1 MLNLNYEPNI
11 IKSTANLTR
20 EEWLKDRRLGIGGSE
35 ASIVMGVSPWATR
48 RDLYYDKIGRKP
60 IRIDPEEDNWIA
72 KQVGNRLEELVA
84 MIFSRKTGFEVY
96 EDKNMYSHPL
106 YPFMI
111 ADLDFVISFPD
122 GTKGI
127 LECKTCN
134 YNSQFKWK
142 DNQVPI
148 NYEWQCRHY
157 MAVKNYKVAYIA
169 CLYGNND
176 SEFFIRRIDR
186 DLDLEE
192 QLIEKEKYFWME
204 QVQAR
209 REPPYEEQ
217 PDLVLESIRRYAGTP
232 DQTLPP
238 INLEEEDKNQIDRYL
253 QLAERKSQLD
263 AMRRKIE
270 QEQKTLSI
278 PFVEK
283 LGKNCSA
290 VLLSGND
297 RYRITY
303 NPTSRKIVNK
313 ENITKLE
320 NLYPDAY
327 ADVVSESVSRTF
339 RVKKEAV

>member
-1 MLNLNYEPNI
+1 MLNLSYEPNI
-11 IKSTANLTR
+11 IKSTENMTR
-20 EEWLKDRRLGIGGSE
+20 EEWLNDRRRGIGGSE
-35 ASIVMGVSPWATR
+35 ASIVMGVSPWATK
-48 RDLYYDKIGRKP
+48 RDLYYDKIGKNP
-60 IRIDPEEDNWIA
+60 IKIDPEEDNWVA

-84 MIFSRKTGFEVY
+84 MIFARKTGLEVY
-96 EDKNMYSHPL
+96 EDKNMYSHPF

-111 ADLDFVISFPD
+111 ADLDFVIVFPD

-157 MAVKNYKVAYIA
+157 MAIKNCDVAYIA

-186 DLDLEE
+186 DYELEE
-192 QLIEKEKYFWME
+192 QLIQEEKNFWID
-204 QVQAR
+204 QVEAR
-209 REPPYEEQ
+209 NEPPYEER

-232 DQTLPP
+232 DKTLPP
-238 INLEEEDKNQIDRYL
+238 INLDEADKALIERYL
-253 QLAERKSQLD
+253 QLAERKSRLD
-263 AMRRKIE
+263 AMRKKIE
-270 QEQKTLSI
+270 QEQKSLSI

-283 LGKNCSA
+283 MGKNCSA

-303 NPTSRKIVNK
+303 NPTSRKTVNK
-313 ENITKLE
+313 ENIVKLE
-320 NLYPDAY
+320 NLYPEAY
-327 ADVVSESVSRTF
+327 VDVVSESVSRTF
-339 RVKKEAV
+339 RVKKEAA

>member
-60 IRIDPEEDNWIA
+60 IRIDPEEDNWVA

-142 DNQVPI
+142 DNQAPI

-169 CLYGNND
+169 F
-176 SEFFIRRIDR
+176 S
-186 DLDLEE
+186 
-192 QLIEKEKYFWME
+192 M
-204 QVQAR
+204 
-209 REPPYEEQ
+209 
-217 PDLVLESIRRYAGTP
+217 
-232 DQTLPP
+232 
-238 INLEEEDKNQIDRYL
+238 
-253 QLAERKSQLD
+253 
-263 AMRRKIE
+263 
-270 QEQKTLSI
+270 
-278 PFVEK
+278 
-283 LGKNCSA
+283 
-290 VLLSGND
+290 
-297 RYRITY
+297 
-303 NPTSRKIVNK
+303 
-313 ENITKLE
+313 
-320 NLYPDAY
+320 
-327 ADVVSESVSRTF
+327 
-339 RVKKEAV
+339 